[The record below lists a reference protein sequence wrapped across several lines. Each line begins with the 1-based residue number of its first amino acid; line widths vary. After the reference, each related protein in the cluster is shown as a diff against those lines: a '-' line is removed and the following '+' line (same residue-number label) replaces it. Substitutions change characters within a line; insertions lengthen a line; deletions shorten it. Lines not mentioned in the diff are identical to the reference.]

1 MSMEKVI
8 EKYNDAYHALEAK
21 SFEAKCSIIETENKK
36 KEETFYEI
44 ELTGFDGYQF
54 PHDLSNKL
62 SSFVTHSTKSSNKL
76 SDNKTTHILG
86 LDCDGILLFE
96 KDGRKYMLI
105 CELKSKP
112 DDKQDIL
119 KARKQ
124 IVGSYIKM
132 NALMGTLSGV
142 KTSEYI
148 PIGLIVSFLPMSST
162 INALSKAKDEESSF
176 LTLLFKKNKVDFNKL
191 VLNSIFKPFETTDIS
206 IYFCGVPNRQRTYS
220 IDINTII
227 P

>member
-1 MSMEKVI
+1 MKNI
-8 EKYNDAYHALEAK
+8 ITNYNDAYHALNA
-21 SFEAKCSIIETENKK
+21 SQFNFKCSINEPNNKAK
-36 KEETFYEI
+36 GGTFYEI

-62 SSFVTHSTKSSNKL
+62 SSFVPHSTNKTNKL
-76 SDNKTTHILG
+76 SDNKTPHILG

-96 KDGRKYMLI
+96 KSGKKYMLI

-112 DDKQDIL
+112 DKQDIL

-132 NALMGTLSGV
+132 RALMGTLSGI
-142 KTSEYI
+142 KISEYI
-148 PIGLIVSFLPMSST
+148 PIGLIVSFSPMPST
-162 INALSKAKDEESSF
+162 INALSKTIDEESTF
-176 LTLLFKKNKVDFNKL
+176 LTVLFQKKYIHFTKKN
-191 VLNSIFKPFETTDIS
+191 LNQIFSPFETADIS
-206 IYFCGVPNRQRTYS
+206 ICYYGVSNNKVS
-220 IDINTII
+220 DSVSINTII

>member
-1 MSMEKVI
+1 MKKVI
-8 EKYNDAYHALEAK
+8 TKYNDAYHALNASHFNSKCAINEPNNKAK
-21 SFEAKCSIIETENKK
+21 VG
-36 KEETFYEI
+36 TFYEI

-62 SSFVTHSTKSSNKL
+62 SSFVSHSTNKTNKL
-76 SDNKTTHILG
+76 SDNKTPHILG

-96 KDGRKYMLI
+96 KGGKKYMLI

-112 DDKQDIL
+112 DKQDIL

-132 NALMGTLSGV
+132 RALMGTLSEF
-142 KTSEYI
+142 KISEYI
-148 PIGLIVSFLPMSST
+148 PIGLIVSFSPMPST
-162 INALSKAKDEESSF
+162 INALSKAIDEESTF
-176 LTLLFKKNKVDFNKL
+176 LTVLFKKKKVDFKKK
-191 VLNSIFKPFETTDIS
+191 VLNSIFSPFETANIS
-206 IYFCGVPNRQRTYS
+206 IYYYGVPNNNDS
-220 IDINTII
+220 CSVDINTII